1 MSIAAPLMTAEFV
14 KARNAF
20 QAQGISAKVGI
31 YAFAWVWAAW
41 GAMLIATIFL
51 FAGCGAAGRKDDTT
65 TTTKR
70 TRSGGAGGNLGFFRR
85 QRSRRSA
92 RGSFV
97 DTESQRRVKDEYN

>member
-1 MSIAAPLMTAEFV
+1 M
-14 KARNAF
+14 
-20 QAQGISAKVGI
+20 SAKIGI
-31 YAFAWVWAAW
+31 YAFAWTWAAW
-41 GAMLIATIFL
+41 ACMFIATVFL
-51 FAGCGAAGRKDDTT
+51 FAGCGVSNRKDSTT
-65 TTTKR
+65 TTTK